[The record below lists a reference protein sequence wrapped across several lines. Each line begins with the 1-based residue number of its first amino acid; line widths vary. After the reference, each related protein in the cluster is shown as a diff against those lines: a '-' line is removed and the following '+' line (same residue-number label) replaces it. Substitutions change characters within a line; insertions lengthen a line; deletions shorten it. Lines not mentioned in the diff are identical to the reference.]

1 MSTLTRPKVRAGV
14 AGWLAS
20 GFVVAVAFS
29 YFGAFSLA
37 VIGVL
42 ALVAAANLCF
52 TLRVHRFALL
62 AAAFVTLVFLIGAM
76 IGSVPESLGQWPR
89 WINRDGRVLVA
100 LLPLI
105 LIGTTRVRLP
115 DLRMTV
121 RTIEVIVVAN
131 VPVFIAGLVGVPV
144 IHEIAFARFT
154 FSGLTSSHHAAGMVF
169 GASAIILA
177 AARRSPEL
185 GIRPPMALI
194 AGALVLAIGSG
205 SRTAVVG
212 LVVAAFWLAYER
224 KRLTELLRVSLA
236 VAVLG
241 GFALVLSD
249 KLAGTVTGFLSPDLW
264 SAAWQQF
271 TIGMGSTESVHYA
284 GGSAGAGEGYIS
296 NILSRFFYWGIA
308 MGLWLRS
315 PLVGIGSFRFND
327 VDMTFTGVEGFVQ
340 LATTG
345 VDRSDDLIG
354 AHNQYL
360 GILVENGIL
369 GLVLLLSIWIVPYRH
384 IAKRIA
390 LPPRIRESGRQM
402 VPFALATALTGYTLE
417 SPALTFVCLTWL
429 ALVCL
434 CEDEAPP

>member
-14 AGWLAS
+14 AGWVAS
-20 GFVVAVAFS
+20 GLVVAVAFS
-29 YFGAFSLA
+29 YVDAFSLA
-37 VIGVL
+37 VIALLV
-42 ALVAAANLCF
+42 LVAAANLCV
-52 TLRVHRFALL
+52 TLRIHTYALL
-62 AAAFVTLVFLIGAM
+62 AAGFVIFVFLIGIT
-76 IGSVPESLGQWPR
+76 IGSVPESLGAFPR
-89 WINRDGRVLVA
+89 WINRDGRILVA

-105 LIGTTRVRLP
+105 LLGTTRVRLS
-115 DLRMTV
+115 DLTLTV
-121 RTIEVIVVAN
+121 RTIGVVVVVNLA
-131 VPVFIAGLVGVPV
+131 VFVAGLAGVPV
-144 IHEIAFARFT
+144 IQEIAFARFT

-169 GASAIILA
+169 GASAMILF

-185 GIRPPMALI
+185 GIRPPVPLI
-194 AGALVLAIGSG
+194 AAALVLAIGSG

-224 KRLTELLRVSLA
+224 KRLIDLLRVTVA

-241 GFALVLSD
+241 IVGLLFSD

-264 SAAWQQF
+264 TAAWQQF

-308 MGLWLRS
+308 VGLWLRS

-327 VDMTFTGVEGFVQ
+327 VDMSFTGVPGFLQ
-340 LATTG
+340 FATSG

-354 AHNQYL
+354 AHSQYL
-360 GILVENGIL
+360 GVLVENGLL
-369 GLVLLLSIWIVPYRH
+369 GLALLLSIWILPYRH

-390 LPPRIRESGRQM
+390 PSKRLRESGRQM
-402 VPFALATALTGYTLE
+402 VPFALATALTGYTLV

-429 ALVCL
+429 TLVCL
-434 CEDEAPP
+434 CQEDPP